1 MTKILTYKSDIDL
14 DYPICRPSL
23 DLDFTQEELD
33 SRITFTRGST
43 ATRVNRNRL
52 IESVAANQPRFDY
65 DPVTGECKG
74 LLIEESR
81 SNNFLQSSRLDTSW
95 LITVSGGSGTFIDGE
110 RVTSSVLSVDAI
122 YDASLSTSSTFIL
135 RNSVS
140 GQPFGTLTGLSSGAT
155 RNINSQTNIGGQSN
169 ISAFLTTETTAPD
182 GTNNAVLCNPTTVGS
197 QLRFI
202 NKRFITSTAAT
213 YTFSVFFKNKN
224 ITNNNVAIYIGNQ
237 TSASNVVASF
247 TLSTKTFS
255 AVGQNGGWTGSVG
268 YQDYN
273 NGWGRIWV
281 TATTTASS
289 HTFIDGIFWIGGYQ
303 GTHTSVGS
311 LYAWGMQLEEGSFP
325 TSYIPTSASTVTRS
339 ADNASITGTNFS
351 SWFNQSEGTLY
362 ASLNHFTNRT
372 SSSFDRL
379 VALTGSDV
387 NRNVISIYTQPY
399 SGGGA
404 QNQFLP
410 GVSYSPDGSYVVD
423 IGGLNVS
430 SPQNKGRAIIAYQRN
445 NYGFTVNGVKPS
457 FVGKSE
463 VPTCDR
469 LLIYGSAR
477 FQPAPSGTISRL
489 TYYPRR
495 LKDNQLVLLTQ

>member
-33 SRITFTRGST
+33 PRITFTRGST
-43 ATRVNRNRL
+43 GTRINRNRL
-52 IESVAANQPRFDY
+52 IETVAANQPRFDY

-81 SNNFLQSSRLDTSW
+81 SNNFLQSGRLDTSW

-110 RVTSSVLSVDAI
+110 RVTSSILAVDAI

-140 GQPFGTLTGLSSGAT
+140 GQPYGTLTGLTSGAT
-155 RNINSQTNIGGQSN
+155 RNINSQTNIGGVTN
-169 ISAFLTTETTAPD
+169 VSAFLTTETAAPD
-182 GTNNAVLCNPTTVGS
+182 GTNTAVLVTPTTVGN
-197 QLRFI
+197 QLRLI
-202 NKRFITSTAAT
+202 NKVHTTSTAGT

-224 ITNNNVAIYIGNQ
+224 ISNDFVSIYIGNEN
-237 TSASNVVASF
+237 SLSNVVASF

-255 AVGQNGGWTGSVG
+255 AVGQTGGWTGSVG
-268 YQDYN
+268 YQDYG
-273 NGWGRIWV
+273 NGWIRLWV
-281 TATTTASS
+281 TATTTAGS
-289 HTFIDGIFWIGGYQ
+289 HTFLTASLWLGGYQ
-303 GTHTSVGS
+303 GTRTSIGS
-311 LYAWGMQLEEGSFP
+311 LYAWGMQLETGAFP
-325 TSYIPTSASTVTRS
+325 TSYIPTTASTVTRS
-339 ADNASITGTNFS
+339 ADLASMTGTNFS
-351 SWFNQSEGTLY
+351 SWYNQSEGTLY
-362 ASLNHFTNRT
+362 ADVNHITNRT
-372 SSSFDRL
+372 SLSFDRL
-379 VALTGSDV
+379 VAIVGTDA
-387 NRNVISIYTQPY
+387 NRDVISIYTQPAA
-399 SGGGA
+399 GGGA
-404 QNQFLP
+404 QNQLLP

-430 SPQNKGRAIIAYQRN
+430 SPQNKGRAILAYQRN
-445 NYGFTVNGVKPS
+445 NYGFTVNGIKPS

-463 VPTCDR
+463 VPICNR

-477 FQPAPSGTISRL
+477 FQPAPSGYIKRL

-495 LKDNQLVLLTQ
+495 LKDNQLQLLTQ